1 MIKVLIIGA
10 GAAGE
15 MVANEIRSHRYF
27 AKKWEIIGFL
37 DDRPSKRDCAG
48 IPVLDK
54 IDAAPEVIRAQSID
68 RVIIAIPSAAR
79 NVIEHILSVLSGL
92 PVQIQ
97 IVPGIFDIIE
107 GNVRISQI
115 RDIQPVDLLGRE
127 EVGLET
133 ERLVPAFEGMTVLVT
148 GAGGSIGSEIFREL
162 LKLPVKSAIAFGR
175 GENSIFEL
183 ISPLKQGGRFSY
195 VIGDVR
201 DTEKLRHEFTRLKPD
216 IVIHAAAHKH
226 VPLMEEHPDEAVR
239 NNIIGTYNTA
249 RAALECGARRF
260 LLISTDK
267 AVYPSSFMG
276 ATKRIAE
283 LLTLSMNSPSSPV
296 KFSVVRFGNVLAS
309 RGSVV
314 PLFLKQIEN
323 GGPVTVTDPEMTR
336 YFMSIPEAA
345 RLVLKSIAVPDPG
358 IFILEMGTAIRILD
372 LARKMIAL
380 SGYDETVIPIAFT
393 GLRKGEKL
401 NEELSYKFEKSLST
415 GFDKLRMLS
424 DGEPVYTEDQADSMI
439 AEFSAAAATFSKEN
453 IRDTI
458 KKYLPEFGSV

>member
-37 DDRPSKRDCAG
+37 DDHPSKRECAG
-48 IPVLDK
+48 IPIIAQ
-54 IDAAPEVIRAQSID
+54 IDAAPEVIRAQSVD

-79 NVIEHILSVLSGL
+79 NVIERILSVLSGL
-92 PVQIQ
+92 SVQIQ

-127 EVGLET
+127 EVGLEA
-133 ERLVPAFEGMTVLVT
+133 ERLIPAFEGKTVLVT

-162 LKLPVKSAIAFGR
+162 LKLPVKNAIAFGR

-183 ISPLKQGGRFSY
+183 ISSLKPGERFSY

-201 DTEKLRHEFTRLKPD
+201 DTVKLRREFTRWKPD

-249 RAALECGARRF
+249 RMALECGAQRF
-260 LLISTDK
+260 LMISTDK

-283 LLTLSMNSPSSPV
+283 LLTLSMNSPSRPV
-296 KFSVVRFGNVLAS
+296 RFSVVRFGNVLAS

-314 PLFLKQIEN
+314 PLFLKQIES

-345 RLVLKSIAVPDPG
+345 RLVLKSIAVSDPG
-358 IFILEMGTAIRILD
+358 IFVLEMGTALRILD
-372 LARKMIAL
+372 LARKMISL
-380 SGYDETVIPIAFT
+380 SGYDETVIPIVFT

-401 NEELSYKFEKSLST
+401 NEELSYKFEEPRPT
-415 GFDKLRMLS
+415 EFDKLRMLT
-424 DGEPVYTEDQADSMI
+424 DGEPVYSADQIESMI
-439 AEFSAAAATFSKEN
+439 AEFSDAAASFSKEK
-453 IRDTI
+453 IRETL
-458 KKYLPEFGSV
+458 KKYLPEFGSL